1 MKSLIFFVSIFLLT
15 LFSCKKQLIEK
26 PKSMT
31 VEAFYNTAQ
40 EVEAGLSAI
49 YPPIRSAYSQWWLVL
64 LECQTEWGAGAY
76 GSANADA
83 ARMMQGL
90 DAVTGNNIVAVWDA
104 SYQSI
109 RNANLII
116 SNVPNSKVLTSE
128 QKDGYIAEAKFMRA
142 LVYFHIVRVWAGVPI
157 YTEQNMTQT
166 TGVSKGTKQEV
177 YELIR
182 SDLEFAEIHLP
193 ENAPLLGKPSK
204 WAAKTFLS
212 DVYLYLELYQQASD
226 KANEVIQANKYS
238 LQTVTVANDFNNIF
252 GLDASSP
259 EEIFYFKYNQSSP
272 SGLVL
277 FTMEINNK
285 PWFGSNGYGFFY
297 WPKESVF
304 YKNWNDNDLRKE
316 FNWYNSNDPKDFLPG
331 QSAFPIG
338 ASVVSPKKYNDPTG
352 SATISTFAFPI
363 YRYAELLLIYA
374 EASARAKGAPT
385 ADGMEK
391 LNMVHRRAYGFNPLQ
406 TSPVDFNVADY
417 NTEGFIDLI
426 SQEVGYEFQFE
437 AKRWFNLVRIGKV
450 KEVMKK
456 NIDRVVTDKALLW
469 PIPSIEFDLNEA
481 MDRSKDQNP
490 GY

>member
-1 MKSLIFFVSIFLLT
+1 MVS
-15 LFSCKKQLIEK
+15 LFSCKKELIEK

-31 VEAFYNTAQ
+31 VEAFYNTPQ
-40 EVEAGLSAI
+40 EIEAGLAAI
-49 YPPIRSAYSQWWLVL
+49 YPGIRSAYPQWWMVL
-64 LECQTEWGAGAY
+64 LECQTEYGAGAY

-116 SNVPNSKVLTSE
+116 RNVPNSKMLTPE
-128 QKDGYIAEAKFMRA
+128 QKDAYIAEAKFMRA
-142 LVYFHIVRVWAGVPI
+142 LVYFHLVRAWAGVPI
-157 YTEQNMTQT
+157 YTEENMTQT
-166 TGVSKGTKQEV
+166 TGVPKGTKQEV

-182 SDLEFAEIHLP
+182 SDLEFAEAHLP
-193 ENAPLLGKPSK
+193 DNPPLIGKPFK
-204 WAAKTFLS
+204 WAAKTFLA
-212 DVYLYLELYQQASD
+212 DVYLYLELYPEASE
-226 KANEVIQANKYS
+226 KANEVIQANKFS
-238 LQTVTVANDFNNIF
+238 LQTVSVADDFNKIF

-259 EEIFYFKYNQSSP
+259 EEIFYFKYNKSSP
-272 SGLVL
+272 NGLVL

-285 PWFGSNGYGFFY
+285 PWFGSNGYGFFQL
-297 WPKESVF
+297 PKESVF

-316 FNWYNSNDPKDFLPG
+316 FNWYNTNDPKPFLSG
-331 QSAFPIG
+331 QSAFLIG
-338 ASVVSPKKYNDPTG
+338 ASVLSPKKYNDPTG
-352 SATISTFAFPI
+352 RATISTFSYPI

-374 EASARAKGAPT
+374 EASARANGGPT

-391 LNMVHRRAYGFNPLQ
+391 LNMVHRRAYGLDPLQ
-406 TSPVDFNVADY
+406 TSSIDFNITDY
-417 NTEGFIDLI
+417 NTTDKFIDLI
-426 SQEVGYEFQFE
+426 LQEIGYEFQFE
-437 AKRWFNLVRIGKV
+437 AKRWFSLVRTGKV
-450 KEVMKK
+450 KEVMK
-456 NIDRVVTDKALLW
+456 NSIDRVVADKALLW